1 MEKTLACLA
10 SCLKARQGGLA
21 QKICD
26 LTAELSELLVERALG
41 ARAAPAF
48 AERARETLIEALKRS
63 DDLTERNGLR
73 GAGQSVASTGTR

>member
-1 MEKTLACLA
+1 MENLGVPA

-41 ARAAPAF
+41 PVPHQPCR
-48 AERARETLIEALKRS
+48 
-63 DDLTERNGLR
+63 
-73 GAGQSVASTGTR
+73 TGT